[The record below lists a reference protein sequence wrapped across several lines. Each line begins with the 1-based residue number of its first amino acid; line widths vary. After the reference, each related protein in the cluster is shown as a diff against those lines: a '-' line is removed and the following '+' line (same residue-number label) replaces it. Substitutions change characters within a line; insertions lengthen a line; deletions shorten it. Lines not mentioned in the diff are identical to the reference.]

1 MTICQGFLHLVPSRR
16 KKTMSGRVFN
26 RWILPLSSLCFR
38 VFSAF
43 FCGRT
48 SYTTHYDVSLACPSF
63 DGRLPNRD
71 EGIAL
76 FGPPEVMEVPQRAG
90 DVYIGNPAAYEHGL
104 QYDSASWDWREG
116 VWGST
121 EVVQVSQIHAH
132 GVKVWTV
139 CEPFW
144 QFGLTCCYL
153 VANILSCHS
162 SGGSN
167 RCIAIATAPQRGEDN
182 PKKFRTLAVCI
193 EVAKNCHKDKTEK
206 TFMYIC
212 IYIYIHISYIIIF

>member
-1 MTICQGFLHLVPSRR
+1 
-16 KKTMSGRVFN
+16 
-26 RWILPLSSLCFR
+26 

-104 QYDSASWDWREG
+104 QYDSASWD
-116 VWGST
+116 
-121 EVVQVSQIHAH
+121 
-132 GVKVWTV
+132 
-139 CEPFW
+139 
-144 QFGLTCCYL
+144 
-153 VANILSCHS
+153 
-162 SGGSN
+162 
-167 RCIAIATAPQRGEDN
+167 
-182 PKKFRTLAVCI
+182 
-193 EVAKNCHKDKTEK
+193 
-206 TFMYIC
+206 
-212 IYIYIHISYIIIF
+212 